1 MANGKAARAR
11 ENRAKAHVPECA
23 KHSECR
29 KGLKQ
34 DLSCKKGACSCYK
47 KPSPTKVGE

>member
-11 ENRAKAHVPECA
+11 EIRAKSRIPECE
-23 KHSECR
+23 KYNECR

-34 DLSCKKGACSCYK
+34 DLSCKKGTCTCYK
-47 KPSPTKVGE
+47 KPSSTK